1 MQITL
6 PDELNLPDRAAAA
19 GFADVATYL
28 AELVERDAK
37 PFPEYVVDP
46 KSRRVLT
53 EDELRAELQ
62 KGIDSIERG
71 DVGPLDIEAVR
82 RRGHQRHASGTTE

>member
-6 PDELNLPDRAAAA
+6 PDELNLPDCAAAA
-19 GFADVATYL
+19 GFADVASYL
-28 AELVERDAK
+28 AELVERDSD
-37 PFPEYVVDP
+37 PFPEYMVDP
-46 KSRRVLT
+46 TSRRVLT

-71 DVGPLDIEAVR
+71 DTGLLDIESIR
-82 RRGHQRHASGTTE
+82 RRAHQRHAAETVE

>member
-1 MQITL
+1 VQVTL

-19 GFADVATYL
+19 GFPDVAAYL
-28 AELVERDAK
+28 AELVERDAG

-62 KGIDSIERG
+62 KGLDSIERG

-82 RRGHQRHASGTTE
+82 RRAHQRHAAETVE